1 MVALEIGGKGRKVL
15 VEPQKLSSQEIRR
28 LAVQTHLLFSLV
40 TIGRNA

>member
-1 MVALEIGGKGRKVL
+1 MVVLVIGGKGLKVL
-15 VEPQKLSSQEIRR
+15 AEPQKLSSQEILS